1 MVMDYE
7 KKWIKPGIDVAYIDV
22 PDLKMK
28 VQDFVRRSKVVEGK
42 VVGEIIIGVKCF
54 WFDDKKKY
62 QWGTFHSKQLL
73 PWEVAVGGPVEISKF
88 LNRE

>member
-1 MVMDYE
+1 MVNYD
-7 KKWIKPGIDVAYIDV
+7 KKWIKPGIDVAFIDV

-28 VQDFVRRSKVVEGK
+28 VQDFVRRSKVHDGK
-42 VVGEIIIGVKCF
+42 IVGEIIIGVKCF

-73 PWEVAVGGPVEISKF
+73 PWEVAEAGPSAISEF
-88 LNRE
+88 LNRS